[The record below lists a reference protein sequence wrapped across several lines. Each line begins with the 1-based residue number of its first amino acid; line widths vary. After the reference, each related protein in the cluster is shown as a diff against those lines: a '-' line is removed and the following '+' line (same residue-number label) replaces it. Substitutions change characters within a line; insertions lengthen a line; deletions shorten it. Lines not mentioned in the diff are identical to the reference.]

1 LEESIIM
8 RTDVTFPSAGLKLAG
23 HLYTPDNEE
32 EMPRAAIA
40 VGPSSSGVKEQAS
53 GLYAE
58 RLSREGFIALAF
70 DPAFQGESEG
80 EPRGLEDAA
89 HRVEDFKAAV
99 SYLITRHDVVDP
111 ERVGALGICGSGGYV
126 IAAAAGDHRIKAVGT
141 VAAADAPRHFRYG
154 GDGTQ
159 DPTVFQGMLDA
170 AATARAAEARG
181 EGPQTFPLFPNT
193 AEEAFAR
200 GGQYG
205 LEAFDYYC
213 TPRGQ
218 HPRSTKQMAWIS
230 VDRMTFFD
238 AFRGAELI
246 APRPLL
252 LIVGREAV
260 TSWMSVGAY
269 QQAQDPKE
277 LHWIE
282 GATHVDLYDKDE
294 YVTPAIAKL
303 TDFYKANL
311 AAAVDKLAFAG

>member
-1 LEESIIM
+1 M

-23 HLYTPDNEE
+23 HLYTDSDEG
-32 EMPRAAIA
+32 MSRAAIV
-40 VGPSSSGVKEQAS
+40 VGPSSSGVKEQAA

-58 RLSREGFIALAF
+58 RLSREGFVALAF
-70 DPAFQGESEG
+70 DPAYQGESEG
-80 EPRGLEDAA
+80 EPRGLEDATQ
-89 HRVEDFKAAV
+89 RVEDFKAAV
-99 SYLITRHDVVDP
+99 SYLTTRHDVVHP
-111 ERVGALGICGSGGYV
+111 ELLGALGICGSGGYV
-126 IAAAAGDHRIKAVGT
+126 IAAAAGDHRIKAVAT
-141 VAAADAPRHFRYG
+141 VAAADTPRHFRYG

-170 AATARAAEARG
+170 AAASRTAEAGG
-181 EGPQTFPLFPNT
+181 EGPQGFPLFPNT

-205 LEAFDYYC
+205 LEGFEYYC

-218 HPRSTKQMAWIS
+218 HPRSTKQMPWIS

-238 AFRGAELI
+238 AFGGVDLI

-277 LHWIE
+277 LYWIE

-294 YVTPAIAKL
+294 YVTPAVAKL

-311 AAAVDKLAFAG
+311 GAAADKLAFAG

>member
-1 LEESIIM
+1 
-8 RTDVTFPSAGLKLAG
+8 
-23 HLYTPDNEE
+23 
-32 EMPRAAIA
+32 
-40 VGPSSSGVKEQAS
+40 
-53 GLYAE
+53 
-58 RLSREGFIALAF
+58 
-70 DPAFQGESEG
+70 
-80 EPRGLEDAA
+80 
-89 HRVEDFKAAV
+89 
-99 SYLITRHDVVDP
+99 
-111 ERVGALGICGSGGYV
+111 
-126 IAAAAGDHRIKAVGT
+126 AGDHRIKAVGT

-159 DPTVFQGMLDA
+159 DPTVFQGCS
-170 AATARAAEARG
+170 TPPQPRAAEARG

-260 TSWMSVGAY
+260 TSWMSVGVY

>member
-1 LEESIIM
+1 M
-8 RTDVTFPSAGLKLAG
+8 RADVTFPSAGLKLAG
-23 HLYTPDNEE
+23 HLYAPDSDEG
-32 EMPRAAIA
+32 MPRAAIV

-58 RLSREGFIALAF
+58 RLSREGLVALAF
-70 DPAFQGESEG
+70 DPAYQGESEG

-99 SYLITRHDVVDP
+99 SYFTTRHDVIDP

-141 VAAADAPRHFRYG
+141 VAAADVPRHFRYG

-170 AATARAAEARG
+170 AAAARTEEARG
-181 EGPQTFPLFPNT
+181 GGPQTFPLFPDT

-218 HPRSTKQMAWIS
+218 HPRSTKQMPWIS

-238 AFRGAELI
+238 AFRDVELI

-260 TSWMSVGAY
+260 TSWMSVAAY

-294 YVTPAIAKL
+294 YVTPAVAKL

-311 AAAVDKLAFAG
+311 AAAADKLAFAG

>member
-1 LEESIIM
+1 M
-8 RTDVTFPSAGLKLAG
+8 RADVTFPSAGLKLAG
-23 HLYTPDNEE
+23 HLYTPDSEE
-32 EMPRAAIA
+32 GMPRAAIV
-40 VGPSSSGVKEQAS
+40 VGPSSSGVKEQAA

-58 RLSREGFIALAF
+58 RLSREGFITLAF
-70 DPAFQGESEG
+70 DPAYQGESEG

-99 SYLITRHDVVDP
+99 SYLTTRHDVVDP
-111 ERVGALGICGSGGYV
+111 ELIGALGICGSGGYV

-141 VAAADAPRHFRYG
+141 VAAADVPRHFRYG
-154 GDGTQ
+154 RDGTQ
-159 DPTVFQGMLDA
+159 DPAIFQGMLDA
-170 AATARAAEARG
+170 AAAARTAEARG

-200 GGQYG
+200 GGPYG
-205 LEAFDYYC
+205 LEGFEYYC

-218 HPRSTKQMAWIS
+218 HPRSTKQLPWIS

-238 AFRGAELI
+238 AFGGVHLI

-269 QQAQDPKE
+269 QQARDPKE
-277 LHWIE
+277 LYWIE

-294 YVTPAIAKL
+294 YVTPAVAKL

-311 AAAVDKLAFAG
+311 AAAADKLAFAD

>member
-1 LEESIIM
+1 M
-8 RTDVTFPSAGLKLAG
+8 RTNVVFPSAGLKLAG
-23 HLYTPDNEE
+23 HLYTPDSEDA
-32 EMPRAAIA
+32 MPRAAIV
-40 VGPSSSGVKEQAS
+40 VGPSSSGVKEQAA

-58 RLSREGFIALAF
+58 RLAREGFVSLAF
-70 DPAFQGESEG
+70 DPAYQGESEG
-80 EPRGLEDAA
+80 EPRGLEDAT

-99 SYLITRHDVVDP
+99 SYLTTRHDLVDS

-126 IAAAAGDHRIKAVGT
+126 MAAAAGDHRVKAVAT
-141 VAAADAPRHFRYG
+141 VSAADVARHFRYG

-159 DPTVFQGMLDA
+159 DPNVFQGMLDA
-170 AATARAAEARG
+170 AAAARTADARG
-181 EGPQTFPLFPNT
+181 EGPQTFPLFPTT

-200 GGQYG
+200 GGHYA
-205 LEAFDYYC
+205 LEGFEYYC
-213 TPRGQ
+213 TPRGE
-218 HPRSTKQMAWIS
+218 HPRSTKDMPWMS

-238 AFRGAELI
+238 ALRGVDLI

-260 TSWMSVGAY
+260 TAWMSLGAY

-294 YVTPAIAKL
+294 YVTPAVARL
-303 TDFYKANL
+303 TDFYGANVG
-311 AAAVDKLAFAG
+311 AAADKLAFAC